1 MIRLLASV
9 LLALGAAAPAF
20 AYEDFERH
28 TLTVPLLEKFQAAS
42 LEAEKLSKNKDD
54 DKGGDGDMTTVEMV
68 KLLDATP
75 GVKPLLAKH
84 GLTTRS
90 YALTTLALI
99 QAGFWVAMEPSM
111 DKKKAAAQL
120 AAYTPETRANIELLR
135 KNPKLM
141 QKLQR

>member
-9 LLALGAAAPAF
+9 LLALGIAAPAF

-28 TLTVPLLEKFQAAS
+28 TLTLPLLEKFQAAS
-42 LEAEKLSKNKDD
+42 LEADKLSKNKDE
-54 DKGGDGDMTTVEMV
+54 DKAAKDDMTTDEMV
-68 KLLDATP
+68 KMLDATP

-84 GLTTRS
+84 GLTSRS
-90 YALTTLALI
+90 YALTALALF
-99 QAGFWVAMEPSM
+99 QAGFWVAMESSM

-120 AAYTPETRANIELLR
+120 AAYSPETRANIELLR

-141 QKLQR
+141 QKLQK